1 MSQDPVSS
9 AASPRVSPSG
19 RAALPRA
26 AAALGEAGRRAGA
39 WAAESRPRQAAA
51 LLLLC
56 LALYLPGIAAL
67 PVTDRD
73 EARFAQATKQMLV
86 SGDLIDIRF
95 QDEPRWKKPVGI
107 YWMQAAAVKA
117 VGGPEDTGIWAWRIP
132 SLIGA
137 TLAVFATLWALS
149 PLIGGPAAFLAA
161 GMTAAAMAL
170 AGEANIAK
178 TDAMLLGL
186 TATMMGAWIRL
197 LSGAGFG
204 LRRDVWFAEIPAE
217 HFPARGDPTPDR
229 AALRAALWGAMG
241 LAVLVKGPI
250 APLVLAL
257 TLAVTALATGS
268 LRGLACMGWR
278 GFGPAL
284 FAALVLPWL
293 VAIHIA
299 SDGGFW
305 AEAVGRDLLGKVAGG
320 QEKHGAP
327 PGTYLA
333 VVWGV
338 LWPWAPLLLLAAPAA
353 WAARRRA
360 WAALLLGWAIPFWL
374 VLEATPTKLAHYL
387 LPVIPPLAGLVAAWL
402 VGGGAPR
409 RGGSRAAAVLFGAVG
424 AALAGA
430 CMVLPAAVGNF
441 DLWAALLAVPAL
453 VFVTLGTVSLWR
465 GLARDA
471 VPAMLGATLLL
482 YPAILQFALPALA
495 WGFPSQAMARASAP
509 FAACTGRPAAS
520 QSFREPSLVFLQGTD
535 TAFLTET
542 EAAETLR
549 TAPGALVW
557 VEDRRRDRL
566 DAALGEAPPALTELA
581 RVDAFNPNR
590 GKPTVLRLMGRAGDP
605 ALADCAA
612 AKAATA
618 GPDASPAASRP

>member
-1 MSQDPVSS
+1 MSDAPARAPLSL
-9 AASPRVSPSG
+9 AAERVG
-19 RAALPRA
+19 AL
-26 AAALGEAGRRAGA
+26 GRRAGR
-39 WAAESRPRQAAA
+39 WLAASRPRQAAA
-51 LLLLC
+51 LILLC

-73 EARFAQATKQMLV
+73 EARFAQATKQMLT

-107 YWMQAAAVKA
+107 YWMQAATVTA

-137 TLAVFATLWALS
+137 TLAALATLWALS

-161 GMTAAAMAL
+161 GLTATAMAL

-186 TATMMGAWIRL
+186 TTLAMGAWIRL

-204 LRRDVWFAEIPAE
+204 LRRDAWFAEIPAE
-217 HFPARGDPTPDR
+217 HFPARGDPTPD
-229 AALRAALWGAMG
+229 AAPLRAVLWGALG

-250 APLVLAL
+250 APVVLAL
-257 TLAVTALATGS
+257 TLIWTAIATGS
-268 LRGLACMGWR
+268 RRGLVCMGWR
-278 GFGPAL
+278 GFGPVL
-284 FAALVLPWL
+284 FLALVLPWL
-293 VAIHIA
+293 AAIHIA

-305 AEAVGRDLLGKVAGG
+305 AEAVGRDLVGKLASG

-327 PGTYLA
+327 PGTYLG

-353 WAARRRA
+353 WAARRRP
-360 WAALLLGWAIPFWL
+360 WAALLLGWSIPFWI

-402 VGGGAPR
+402 AGGGAPR
-409 RGGSRAAAVLFGAVG
+409 LGWSRAAAVIFGAVG
-424 AALAGA
+424 VALAGA
-430 CMVLPAAVGNF
+430 CIALPVAVGNVS
-441 DLWAALLAVPAL
+441 WPAAALALPAL
-453 VFVTLGTVSLWR
+453 GLVVLGGVSLWR
-465 GLARDA
+465 GLPRDA
-471 VPAMLGATLLL
+471 VPAMFAATLFL

-509 FAACTGRPAAS
+509 YAACVGRPAAS

-535 TAFLTET
+535 TAFLSED
-542 EAAETLR
+542 EAARTLR
-549 TAPGALVW
+549 EAPGALVW
-557 VEDRRRDRL
+557 IEDRRRERL
-566 DAALGEAPPALTELA
+566 DAAFGETPPDLNELA
-581 RVDAFNPNR
+581 RIEAFNPNR
-590 GKPTVLRLMGRAGDP
+590 GKPTVLRLMSRSGDP
-605 ALADCAA
+605 MLAGCE
-612 AKAATA
+612 TA
-618 GPDASPAASRP
+618 STRP